1 MIKSNKKAFVGV
13 FSLVLI
19 LFLLFLLIK
28 PFLYLFGDL
37 DKLKVF
43 ILDFGVF
50 APLVLI
56 LLQILQ
62 VLVAPIPGQLMGLA
76 SGFIFGPFLGT
87 VYTMLGTVIG
97 SYIAFK
103 LSRKLGRP
111 FVERMINKKTLKK
124 FDYLAED
131 KGSFTLF
138 LIFLL
143 PALPDDAICLIAGLT
158 NIKIRNLVLIAFLG
172 RLPGMF
178 VLNLV
183 GHGFGSSYAIILF
196 LIVMLISILIFY
208 FRDKLESYFHRLLNL
223 S

>member
-56 LLQILQ
+56 FLQILQ

-111 FVERMINKKTLKK
+111 FVERMINKK
-124 FDYLAED
+124 
-131 KGSFTLF
+131 
-138 LIFLL
+138 
-143 PALPDDAICLIAGLT
+143 
-158 NIKIRNLVLIAFLG
+158 VLIK
-172 RLPGMF
+172 
-178 VLNLV
+178 
-183 GHGFGSSYAIILF
+183 LF
-196 LIVMLISILIFY
+196 IPFI
-208 FRDKLESYFHRLLNL
+208 RT
-223 S
+223 

>member
-1 MIKSNKKAFVGV
+1 MIKSKKNAFVGV

-19 LFLLFLLIK
+19 LLLLFLLIK

-37 DKLKVF
+37 DQLKVF

-62 VLVAPIPGQLMGLA
+62 VLVAPIPGQLMGLV
-76 SGFIFGPFLGT
+76 SGFLFGPVLGT
-87 VYTMLGTVIG
+87 IYTMLGVVIG

-103 LSRKLGRP
+103 LARKLGRP
-111 FVERMINKKTLKK
+111 FVERLINKKILKK
-124 FDYLAED
+124 FDHLAKE

-138 LIFLL
+138 FIFLL

-183 GHGFGSSYAIILF
+183 GHGFGSSYSIILF
-196 LIVMLISILIFY
+196 FIVMLISVLIFY
-208 FRDKLESYFHRLLNL
+208 FRVKLEFFFSKFIK
-223 S
+223 